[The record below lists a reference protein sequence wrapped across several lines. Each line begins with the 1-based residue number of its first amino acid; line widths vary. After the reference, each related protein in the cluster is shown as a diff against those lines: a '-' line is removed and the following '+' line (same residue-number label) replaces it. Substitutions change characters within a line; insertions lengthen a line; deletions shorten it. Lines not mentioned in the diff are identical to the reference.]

1 MKTKPLSGE
10 LWGEA
15 LWNTRK
21 CHKCEKEKDRKYT
34 KKSIIR
40 DSIIC
45 FQKNLLILQNDT
57 LKHYHLSVFPKKS
70 PHSPKLFSL
79 KQNGANLITSQCS
92 TKPCQKFSAK
102 KNCSIWIKQVL
113 TKHVRKLCSS
123 FSILYN
129 HCPNNYFVCYH
140 PYIQLCLRDGW
151 RYQIGCFSGKVPEGG
166 GGVIFNPKIYIADFG
181 PLHRFFWTFCE
192 ILRI

>member
-21 CHKCEKEKDRKYT
+21 CHKCEKKKDRKYI
-34 KKSIIR
+34 KKSINR

-45 FQKNLLILQNDT
+45 FKIYLLVLKNDT
-57 LKHYHLSVFPKKS
+57 AKHYRLSVFQKKKS

-92 TKPCQKFSAK
+92 TKPCQKFSAE
-102 KNCSIWIKQVL
+102 KNCSIWIRQVL
-113 TKHVRKLCSS
+113 TKHVRKLCSR
-123 FSILYN
+123 FSILCN
-129 HCPNNYFVCYH
+129 HCPNNSSVCYH
-140 PYIQLCLRDGW
+140 PFPSLSFVFIVCKNHW
-151 RYQIGCFSGKVPEGG
+151 FFPFFSDLGIIVPHH
-166 GGVIFNPKIYIADFG
+166 VVF
-181 PLHRFFWTFCE
+181 
-192 ILRI
+192 